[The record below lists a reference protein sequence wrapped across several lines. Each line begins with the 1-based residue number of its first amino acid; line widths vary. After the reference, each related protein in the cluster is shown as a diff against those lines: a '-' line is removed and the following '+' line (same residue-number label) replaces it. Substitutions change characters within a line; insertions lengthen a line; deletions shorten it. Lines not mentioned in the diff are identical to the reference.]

1 VARVFH
7 DDDADLTLLADRTV
21 GIIGYGNQGRPQAMN
36 LRDSGVSVIV
46 GSPRDESFEQAQEDG
61 FEVYELAEAAAR
73 ADLNVLLVPDEV
85 MPAIF
90 DAEVRPGLAPND
102 MVMIASGYNL
112 YYGLVKPP
120 ADVDVTMVAPRM
132 IGTGVRETY
141 VRGVG
146 FPSLISVEQDVT
158 GQGLDLALAYAKGLG
173 STRAGVVES
182 SVEEET
188 ICDLFNEHFGYVYE
202 LRRAYEVL
210 TEAGCS
216 PESVLLEFYA
226 SGEEMELARAHAHMG
241 LFHQLTLHSMTSQ
254 YGQLVTGKLP
264 PEEEDREKQRLRGLI
279 ENIRNGGFAR
289 EWGAEQERGLPTF
302 TRAEHEAL
310 GHPMIEEERK
320 LFEELGRTQGDA
332 SALETTDL
340 SGAPRAV
347 PD

>member
-1 VARVFH
+1 MARVFH
-7 DDDADLTLLADRTV
+7 DDDADLTLLQDKTV
-21 GIIGYGNQGRPQAMN
+21 GILGYGNQGRPQALN
-36 LRDSGVSVIV
+36 LRDSGVTVIV
-46 GSPRDESFEQAQEDG
+46 GSPRDESFEQAQSDG
-61 FEVYELAEAAAR
+61 FQVYEIAEAAAR

-90 DAEVRPGLAPND
+90 EAEVRPGLATGD
-102 MVMIASGYNL
+102 MVMVASGYNL
-112 YYGLVKPP
+112 YYKLLAPP
-120 ADVDVTMVAPRM
+120 VDVDVAMVAPRM

-146 FPSLISVEQDVT
+146 FPSLISVEQDAT
-158 GQGLDLALAYAKGLG
+158 GSAFDLALAYAKGIG
-173 STRAGVVES
+173 STRAGVFES
-182 SVEEET
+182 SAAEET

-226 SGEEMELARAHAHMG
+226 SGEEMELARAHALMG

-264 PEEEDREKQRLRGLI
+264 PEEDEREKDRLRKVI

-289 EWGAEQERGLPTF
+289 EWAAEQEHGLAGF
-302 TRAEHEAL
+302 RRAEREAL
-310 GHPMIEEERK
+310 SHQMIEEERK
-320 LFEELGRTQGDA
+320 LFQRLGRRQGDA
-332 SALETTDL
+332 SALETDHLADT
-340 SGAPRAV
+340 PRPV
-347 PD
+347 QG